1 MQKLSDGQNSMG
13 TNSKHPL
20 KAANEL
26 NDQNT
31 SVITDA
37 NDDEGFG
44 STVTAAVIG
53 IVIPVGKRIGFNL

>member
-1 MQKLSDGQNSMG
+1 MG
-13 TNSKHPL
+13 TNRKHSL
-20 KAANEL
+20 KPESEL

-53 IVIPVGKRIGFNL
+53 IVIPVGKQIGFNL

>member
-1 MQKLSDGQNSMG
+1 MG
-13 TNSKHPL
+13 TNRKLLL
-20 KAANEL
+20 KATNEL

-53 IVIPVGKRIGFNL
+53 IVIPVGKQIRFNL

>member
-1 MQKLSDGQNSMG
+1 MQKLSDGQNNMG
-13 TNSKHPL
+13 TNRKHSL
-20 KAANEL
+20 KPESEL

-53 IVIPVGKRIGFNL
+53 IVIPVGKQIGFNL